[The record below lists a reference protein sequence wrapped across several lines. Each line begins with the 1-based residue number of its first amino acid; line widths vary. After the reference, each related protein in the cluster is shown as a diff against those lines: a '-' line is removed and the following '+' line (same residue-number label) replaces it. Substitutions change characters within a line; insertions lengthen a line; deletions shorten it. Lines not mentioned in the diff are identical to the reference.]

1 MKHIIHIYIFTSII
15 CIYTYIYIYIY
26 IYVYIY
32 VFICGWDDTKK
43 VLNLKT
49 AKTVVLKH
57 GNII

>member
-15 CIYTYIYIYIY
+15 CIYTYIYIY

-43 VLNLKT
+43 VLNLKI

>member
-1 MKHIIHIYIFTSII
+1 M
-15 CIYTYIYIYIY
+15 
-26 IYVYIY
+26 YVYIY

>member
-15 CIYTYIYIYIY
+15 CIYTYIYIYIC
-26 IYVYIY
+26 IYIY